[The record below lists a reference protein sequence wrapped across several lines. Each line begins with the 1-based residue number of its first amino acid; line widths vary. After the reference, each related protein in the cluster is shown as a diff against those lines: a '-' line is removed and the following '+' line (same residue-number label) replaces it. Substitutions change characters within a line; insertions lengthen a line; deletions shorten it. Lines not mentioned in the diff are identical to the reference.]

1 MPAPKKTLV
10 LHIGMGKTGTTAIQ
24 RAFWANRAAL
34 ARAGIAYPATGVVA
48 GAHHLVS
55 PHHLPHLTQGLPW
68 RRYLAPADWMAR
80 VAALPQP
87 LVFMSSEL
95 VSSAEPDHV
104 AAFCAALAPV
114 FDLRVLCYL
123 RRQDDM
129 IAATWAQAVKG
140 GVQRRPLA
148 AILDGRL
155 PHYDY
160 ALRLAPWEAALG
172 RDALLLRPYER
183 GQFHA
188 GDLIRDVALHG
199 LGLPDLPPG
208 FRHDPAAMP
217 NTHLPIAATEFKR
230 LLNILLPDRRRSQA
244 YLGPL
249 SACPPDP
256 RGSHFLGRA
265 DRARLIGHYADS
277 NAHVARHYM
286 GRPAG
291 DLFHD
296 ALPPDA
302 PETPPATGTAEL
314 RAMARLVGDRA
325 PGLLHD
331 LAAEVARTRKAP
343 PRQTPGDRTIR
354 EAADRL
360 AAALEGMTLPRRP
373 LGHRLAGLVRSLA
386 DPRRSPPPPPAQAPR
401 ANSPRR

>member
-1 MPAPKKTLV
+1 MSAPKKTLV

-24 RAFWANRAAL
+24 QSFWANRAAL
-34 ARAGIAYPATGVVA
+34 ARAGIAYPPTGIVA

-55 PHHLPHLTQGLPW
+55 PHQLVHLTHGVPW
-68 RRYLAPADWMAR
+68 RRYLAPGDWVPR

-87 LVFMSSEL
+87 VVFMSSEL
-95 VSSAEPDHV
+95 ISSAEPARI
-104 AAFCAALAPV
+104 AAFCAALLPV

-148 AILDGRL
+148 AVRDGRL

-183 GQFHA
+183 GQFHR
-188 GDLIRDVALHG
+188 GDLIRDVVLHG
-199 LGLPDLPPG
+199 LGLADLPPG

-230 LLNILLPDRRRSQA
+230 LLNILMPDRRRSQA
-244 YLGPL
+244 YVAALA
-249 SACPPDP
+249 ACPPDP

-265 DRARLIGHYADS
+265 DRARLIAHYADS

-296 ALPPDA
+296 GLPADAPDA
-302 PETPPATGTAEL
+302 PAATGADAL
-314 RAMARLVGDRA
+314 RAIARQIGETS

-331 LAAEVARTRKAP
+331 LVAEVATATTTPRDAP
-343 PRQTPGDRTIR
+343 TR
-354 EAADRL
+354 EAGERL
-360 AAALEGMTLPRRP
+360 AAALAGLALPRRP
-373 LGHRLAGLVRSLA
+373 AGHRLAGFVRSLMGA
-386 DPRRSPPPPPAQAPR
+386 YRTAPVPAPAQAPR